1 MKCGRIEVGLVV
13 TAEAF
18 VEVETERE
26 YDAEVVMCPCWDH
39 GAWLGRVTP
48 RIQKRKGLTWL
59 KM

>member
-1 MKCGRIEVGLVV
+1 MKCGRIDVVVEV

-26 YDAEVVMCPCWDH
+26 LEAEVVIGPCWDQ

-48 RIQKRKGLTWL
+48 WSQKRKGLTWL
-59 KM
+59 KT